1 MNPLYS
7 AALHE
12 LGVVLAH
19 MDDNAVSRAVD
30 RIALARQVAL
40 YGVGREGLQI
50 KGMAMRLYHLGLNAH
65 MVGDMNC
72 PPLGVGDLLICS
84 AGPGHFSTVQALLEV
99 ARRDGAGTLVITAQ
113 SDGQCAL
120 AADVV
125 LLVPA
130 QTMADDSQPA
140 PSVLPMGSLYEG
152 ALYLL
157 FEAMILRLRERLH
170 INPEM
175 MRSRHTNL
183 E

>member
-1 MNPLYS
+1 MNSLYS
-7 AALHE
+7 AAIHE
-12 LGVVLAH
+12 LGAVLAH
-19 MDDNAVSRAVD
+19 MDDDAVSRAVD
-30 RIALARQVAL
+30 GIALARQVAL

-72 PPLGVGDLLICS
+72 PPLGPGDLLICS

-99 ARRDGAGTLVITAQ
+99 ARRDGSGTLVITAKP
-113 SDGQCAL
+113 DGQCAL
-120 AADVV
+120 TADAV

-130 QTMADDSQPA
+130 QTMADDHQPA
-140 PSVLPMGSLYEG
+140 ASVLPMGSLYEG
-152 ALYLL
+152 VLYLL
-157 FEAMILRLRERLH
+157 FETMILRLRDRLH
-170 INPEM
+170 INPEA